1 MEYVIT
7 TSMLSKTYGKCKAL
21 DEITMHIPKGS
32 IYGFVGKNG
41 AGKTTLIRMITG
53 ISKPTSGGYSLYGIE
68 NSNKEV
74 SKMRRRVGAV
84 VEKPSLYPNMTARDN
99 LKQQSILLGLLSKE
113 SIQEV
118 LELVGLEK
126 LGNKKVK
133 DFSLGMKQRL
143 AIAKAIIGNP
153 DFLILDEPVNGLD
166 PQGIV
171 EIRELLLK
179 LNKEK
184 QITILITSHF
194 LDELSK
200 IATDFGF
207 IHKGRLIKEISAS
220 ELEMS
225 LSKYLQLEV
234 NDCVLLTRALDKHN
248 IGYEVLSDNT
258 AKVYTEMAATKLIHI
273 LEEENCEVISINKK
287 EESLEH
293 YFINLVGGERDE

>member
-7 TSMLSKTYGKCKAL
+7 TSMLSKTYGKCKVL

-273 LEEENCEVISINKK
+273 LEEENCEVISIDKK